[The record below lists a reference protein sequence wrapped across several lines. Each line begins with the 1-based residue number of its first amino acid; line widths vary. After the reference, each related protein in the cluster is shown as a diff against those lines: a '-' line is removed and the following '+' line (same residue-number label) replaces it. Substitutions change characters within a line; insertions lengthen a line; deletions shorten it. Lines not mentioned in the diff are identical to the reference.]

1 MRPWPTRAPLGVPS
15 SLRAR
20 GPSGVQRERGERLCR
35 AVLRVEPT
43 PGRAPDP
50 EHRMWARA
58 GLHSGCTQS
67 PARWRA
73 EIRGSEHH
81 NRQREDLRR
90 DRGHRRLG
98 ALYLPLRL
106 RSPAG
111 GRVCGREARGRRA
124 LPLRPHP
131 PDGGDRVITYPALS
145 RIQVRVEGVSDGEAT
160 EASCSTEATT
170 FLRPG
175 PLEPP
180 FGKQRPRD
188 A

>member
-1 MRPWPTRAPLGVPS
+1 MARSERNPKPW
-15 SLRAR
+15 
-20 GPSGVQRERGERLCR
+20 
-35 AVLRVEPT
+35 
-43 PGRAPDP
+43 
-50 EHRMWARA
+50 
-58 GLHSGCTQS
+58 
-67 PARWRA
+67 
-73 EIRGSEHH
+73 
-81 NRQREDLRR
+81 
-90 DRGHRRLG
+90 LG
-98 ALYLPLRL
+98 ALLGGVVFAAVAHAVPPSV
-106 RSPAG
+106 SPPPSELEVRAECSANAESGYVVLFFESSQRQAG
-111 GRVCGREARGRRA
+111 RRILSIGCGRGRDCTAAA
-124 LPLRPHP
+124 LRVPPDGVLRLRPHP